1 MYCLLPDNFLGSMI
15 VGIVGSNRYSAFG
28 RTQHTCQAMNS
39 SDGAFSINMSV
50 HAALPLN
57 VCMLVGI
64 LR

>member
-1 MYCLLPDNFLGSMI
+1 MV
-15 VGIVGSNRYSAFG
+15 VGIVGSNRYSAFD

-39 SDGAFSINMSV
+39 SDRAFTINISV
-50 HAALPLN
+50 LAAFPLN